1 MSAGGTR
8 HLSRRGCRLG
18 WGVPAVSSL
27 VLPSGIGGAALQEGI
42 CDLRG
47 VVGCGGGAVGGVCGG
62 VGGGEPEEEEGEEG
76 L

>member
-1 MSAGGTR
+1 M
-8 HLSRRGCRLG
+8 
-18 WGVPAVSSL
+18 
-27 VLPSGIGGAALQEGI
+27 PSGIGGAALQEGI